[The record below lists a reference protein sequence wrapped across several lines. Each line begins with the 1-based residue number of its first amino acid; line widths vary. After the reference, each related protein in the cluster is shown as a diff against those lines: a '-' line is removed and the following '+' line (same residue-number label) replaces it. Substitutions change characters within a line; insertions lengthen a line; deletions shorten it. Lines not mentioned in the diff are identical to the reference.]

1 MNTQMFLLTA
11 LLVVC
16 WRPALGQSE
25 PPDPKRLAPDPKR
38 VAGTADSMLD
48 ANREGRALRVFLTSV
63 RSQITSAA
71 SAMPADKYGFAPTE
85 GEFKG
90 VRSFG
95 QQVKH
100 LSATIHILASAA
112 LGEDPPADAGDETG
126 PETVR
131 TKAEVLDYLNL
142 SFERLDKAIDRIGDK
157 TLPVRPSPISPLRA
171 SQVTRLSLME
181 EALIHA
187 FDHYGQMVVY
197 LRLNGVVP
205 PASQP

>member
-1 MNTQMFLLTA
+1 MKTKTFVLTA
-11 LLVVC
+11 FFVVC
-16 WRPALGQSE
+16 WRPVLGQSD
-25 PPDPKRLAPDPKR
+25 PPDPKRLAG
-38 VAGTADSMLD
+38 AANSMLE
-48 ANREGRALRVFLTSV
+48 AKLEGHALRVFLATV

-71 SAMPADKYGFAPTE
+71 SAMPANKYGFSPSE

-100 LSATIHILASAA
+100 LSATNHILAAAA
-112 LGEDPPADAGDETG
+112 LGEDPPADAGDERG
-126 PETVR
+126 PEAVR
-131 TKAEVLDYLNL
+131 TKAEVLEYLNL
-142 SFERLDKAIDRIGDK
+142 SFERLDKAIDRIGESR
-157 TLPVRPSPISPLRA
+157 LPAKPSPISPLRGFE
-171 SQVTRLSLME
+171 VTRLSLIE

-197 LRLNGVVP
+197 MRMNGVVP